1 MRKHISFTIA
11 ATILGLAMI
20 FWARSAVVAT
30 NADVVWPAVGLSPYV
45 VMSDSYLPIQ
55 VLDEAY

>member
-11 ATILGLAMI
+11 ATKLGLAMI

-30 NADVVWPAVGLSPYV
+30 NADVVRPAVGPSPYV
-45 VMSDSYLPIQ
+45 VTSDSYLPNQ